1 MPLVPG
7 GFIKSGMYSGITR
20 GTRQVVEKRSV
31 QGHVD
36 VVVDLGNELS
46 DGLEI
51 GASVALDG
59 VCLTVAGLDGT
70 RVLFQIIPETLER
83 STLGALDV
91 GSIVS
96 VERSYRVGDEL
107 GGHEVAG
114 HVTGTG
120 RIAAIERDGG
130 RFDVRVSVPR
140 EWMKYI
146 LPKGFIAVDGSSLTV
161 GATYAEGAFEL
172 HLIPETL
179 RVTKFG
185 SRAVGDLVNIEL
197 DARTV
202 AIVESVERVLAQRQ
216 AALPGV

>member
-1 MPLVPG
+1 M
-7 GFIKSGMYSGITR
+7 FTGITR
-20 GTRQVVEKRSV
+20 GTRPVVDKRSFE
-31 QGHVD
+31 GHVD
-36 VVVDLGNELS
+36 VVVDLGSEL
-46 DGLEI
+46 GERLEL

-59 VCLTVAGLDGT
+59 VCLTVAGLDGP

-83 STLGALDV
+83 STLGALGV
-91 GSIVS
+91 GSVVS
-96 VERSYRVGDEL
+96 VERSYRVGDEI

-120 RIAAIERDGG
+120 RIAAIERAGG
-130 RFDVRVSVPR
+130 RFDLRVSVPR

-146 LPKGFIAVDGSSLTV
+146 FPKGFIAVDGSSLTV
-161 GATYAEGAFEL
+161 GNTYAEGAFDL

-179 RVTKFG
+179 RLTKFG
-185 SRAVGDLVNIEL
+185 ARAVGDLVNVEL

-202 AIVESVERVLAQRQ
+202 AIVESVERVLEQRQ

>member
-1 MPLVPG
+1 M
-7 GFIKSGMYSGITR
+7 FTGITR
-20 GTRQVVEKRSV
+20 GTRQVVEKRCCE
-31 QGHVD
+31 GHVD
-36 VVVDLGNELS
+36 VVVDLGSELS
-46 DGLEI
+46 ERLAL

-91 GSIVS
+91 GSSVS
-96 VERSYRVGDEL
+96 VERSYRVGDEV

-120 RIAAIERDGG
+120 RVAAIDREGG
-130 RFDVRVSVPR
+130 RVDLRVSVPR

-146 LPKGFIAVDGSSLTV
+146 FPKGFIAVDGSSLTV
-161 GATYAEGAFEL
+161 GATYPEGAFDL

-179 RVTKFG
+179 RLTKLG
-185 SRAVGDLVNIEL
+185 SSVVGTLVNIEL

-202 AIVESVERVLAQRQ
+202 AIVESVERVLEQRR

>member
-1 MPLVPG
+1 M
-7 GFIKSGMYSGITR
+7 
-20 GTRQVVEKRSV
+20 VEKRSV